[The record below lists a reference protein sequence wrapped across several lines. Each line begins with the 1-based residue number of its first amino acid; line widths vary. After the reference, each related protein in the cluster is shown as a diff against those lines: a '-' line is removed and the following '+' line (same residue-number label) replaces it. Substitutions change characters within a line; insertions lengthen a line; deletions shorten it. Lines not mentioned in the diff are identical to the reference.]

1 MTKHKRTYNNH
12 CKSKK
17 RNRFQ
22 TDPVVSGALTLFAVV
37 VSTKSI
43 LEILLAHVRSHVS
56 LEARWCILFG
66 YLIVLLCQPSSLA
79 SSVRTK
85 FRRIFPFK

>member
-12 CKSKK
+12 CENKK

-22 TDPVVSGALTLFAVV
+22 TDPVVSGVLTLFVVV

-43 LEILLAHVRSHVS
+43 LEILLAHVGSHVS
-56 LEARWCILFG
+56 LEARWCID
-66 YLIVLLCQPSSLA
+66 
-79 SSVRTK
+79 
-85 FRRIFPFK
+85 RIQKWQLYNNY

>member
-1 MTKHKRTYNNH
+1 MTKYKCTYNNH

-22 TDPVVSGALTLFAVV
+22 TDSVVSGVLTLFVVV

-43 LEILLAHVRSHVS
+43 LETLLAHVGSQVS
-56 LEARWCILFG
+56 LEATIG
-66 YLIVLLCQPSSLA
+66 GV
-79 SSVRTK
+79 
-85 FRRIFPFK
+85 

>member
-17 RNRFQ
+17 RNQIQ
-22 TDPVVSGALTLFAVV
+22 TDSVVSGVLTLFVVV

-43 LEILLAHVRSHVS
+43 LEILLAHVGSHVS
-56 LEARWCILFG
+56 LEARWYIDHIQKWRL
-66 YLIVLLCQPSSLA
+66 YNNY
-79 SSVRTK
+79 
-85 FRRIFPFK
+85 

>member
-1 MTKHKRTYNNH
+1 MTKYKCTYNNH

-22 TDPVVSGALTLFAVV
+22 TDSVVSGVLTLFVVV

-43 LEILLAHVRSHVS
+43 LEILLAHVGSHVS
-56 LEARWCILFG
+56 LEATIG
-66 YLIVLLCQPSSLA
+66 GV
-79 SSVRTK
+79 
-85 FRRIFPFK
+85 